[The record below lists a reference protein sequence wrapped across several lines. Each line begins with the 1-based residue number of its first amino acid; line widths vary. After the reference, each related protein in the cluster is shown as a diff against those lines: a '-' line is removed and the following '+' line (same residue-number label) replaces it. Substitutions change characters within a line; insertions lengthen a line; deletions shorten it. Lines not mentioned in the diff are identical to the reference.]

1 MTTVLVAT
9 GTGTVAPQVVRAL
22 ATRPDVTV
30 RAGVH
35 DMAKAGSF
43 RDLANVE
50 PVAFEFENDD
60 SMRAALAGV
69 DKVCLISPGL
79 KGYHTEDVKRFVG
92 FATQAGV
99 GHIVRISIVWADD
112 PGVTF
117 GRWHAEIER
126 AIQATGVT
134 WTVLRPQPLMDNF
147 VVYTP
152 PDKEGM
158 IYMPV
163 GTGATA
169 YISASDVGR
178 AAASVLTSENDH
190 GGETH
195 LLSGPAALAT
205 AEVADAIGTATRRS
219 ITFVDVP
226 AEAAR
231 DAMQAFGAPPWLID
245 GQLECYASMKR
256 DETRAVTDAVERLTG
271 APPRSFAQFAEEQAS
286 TWS

>member
-9 GTGTVAPQVVRAL
+9 GTGNVAPQVVRAL
-22 ATRPDVTV
+22 AARPNVTV

-35 DMAKAGSF
+35 DMAKAGTF

-50 PVAFEFENDD
+50 PVAFDFENDD
-60 SMRAALAGV
+60 SMRAALSGV

-79 KGYHTEDVKRFVG
+79 KGYHTEEVKRFVG
-92 FATQAGV
+92 LAAEAGV
-99 GHIVRISIVWADD
+99 SHIVRISIVWADD
-112 PGVTF
+112 PEVTF

-126 AIQATGVT
+126 AIQATGMT

-147 VVYTP
+147 VYTP
-152 PDKEGM
+152 PDQHGM

-163 GTGATA
+163 GNGATA
-169 YISASDVGR
+169 YISAGDVGR
-178 AAASVLTSENDH
+178 AAAAVLTSENDH

-205 AEVADAIGTATRRS
+205 SNVAEAIGKATSRS

-231 DAMQAFGAPPWLID
+231 DAMQAFGAPDWLIE
-245 GQLECYASMKR
+245 GQLEAYASMKR
-256 DETRAVTDAVERLTG
+256 DETKTVTDAVERLTG
-271 APPRSFAQFAEEQAS
+271 APPRDFAQFAEEHAS